1 MKVFLRRA
9 SPWPLAGFSFL
20 ATSLILFVV
29 SAISGFP
36 GIGPGFFPALAI
48 TVIINIIATFLLYR
62 ALRETDLSLCLPM
75 LAFTPV
81 FLILTSF
88 FILGELPSIPGAIG
102 ILLVVAGAYMLHLEY
117 CRGRPASFIGPL
129 RTLRRD
135 RGVQM
140 TLFVAFLY
148 SISVNYDKQVVIGSD
163 PVFGAAMTTFLI
175 ALPFL
180 IVTLFLWARRPVQF
194 RVRKPS
200 SPGIP
205 ADRPFPVPVPF
216 AYLIIGAV
224 LALESV
230 SINTAYTLTVV
241 PYVITVKR
249 LAIFFSVLY
258 GGILLGE
265 RNLGGRVL
273 GGMVMIAGAVIIGLL
288 G

>member
-1 MKVFLRRA
+1 MRA

-36 GIGPGFFPALAI
+36 DIGPGFLPAVAV
-48 TVIINIIATFLLYR
+48 TVTINVIATVLLYR

-88 FILGELPSIPGAIG
+88 FILGELPSVPGAFG

-117 CRGRPASFIGPL
+117 RRGRPASFTGPF

-163 PVFGAAMTTFLI
+163 PVFGAAVTTFLI

-180 IVTLFLWARRPVQF
+180 IVTVFLWARRPFLF
-194 RVRKPS
+194 RGKKPS
-200 SPGIP
+200 PRGISTDSPY
-205 ADRPFPVPVPF
+205 PVPVPF

-258 GGILLGE
+258 GGLLLGE